1 VGKLVERNH
10 DAVLPPFTAM
20 TWPVMN
26 EALAEATKTMA
37 SAISSGLPASPG
49 IGRCRQKTPPRL
61 CPSANVFPAGIRG
74 ADRDWFERRVAFL
87 SRTFLHAA
95 NDV

>member
-1 VGKLVERNH
+1 MFVVPSECEKVVERHH

-37 SAISSGLPASPG
+37 SAISSGLPARFSGTPATSP
-49 IGRCRQKTPPRL
+49 
-61 CPSANVFPAGIRG
+61 
-74 ADRDWFERRVAFL
+74 AFL
-87 SRTFLHAA
+87 SACP
-95 NDV
+95 